1 MCVQVGSE
9 DRVMYGS
16 DYPFN
21 IGDMER
27 CLQRVNNLSTS
38 KRNKVRGD
46 NAVRLFSL

>member
-1 MCVQVGSE
+1 
-9 DRVMYGS
+9 MYGS